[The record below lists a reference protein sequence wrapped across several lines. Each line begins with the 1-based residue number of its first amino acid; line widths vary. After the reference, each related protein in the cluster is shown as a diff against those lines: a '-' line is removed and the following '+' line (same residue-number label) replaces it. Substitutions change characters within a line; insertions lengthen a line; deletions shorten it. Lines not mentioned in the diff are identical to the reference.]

1 MMIMF
6 GEYQILI
13 LLRDKNII
21 LTKPPLTAMS
31 GVVINRKTKSVKC
44 SVFLITGT
52 DNNSILLAKF
62 LINIVLFLMIF

>member
-1 MMIMF
+1 MTIMF

-13 LLRDKNII
+13 LLRDKIII

-44 SVFLITGT
+44 SGVLIIGT
-52 DNNSILLAKF
+52 DNNSVLLAKF
-62 LINIVLFLMIF
+62 LMNIVLFLMIL